1 MAGPS
6 LQDMQDQFNQA
17 QQNTWAQ
24 AAAQQQPAHLMMAG
38 RGYPPLPPMAVPQG
52 GIPSGPA
59 AMSKLSLFA
68 IALCL
73 MLLGIFTFLGGFLLG
88 IWFES
93 PRLSPQVSR
102 VGEVPALGM
111 LPPSQQAYMAP
122 QMAEIP
128 AQEGGVVQNV
138 RQGAQGIGFG
148 GIASS
153 QAGMATQSAVT
164 GVRVPGVPSFLTP
177 LITATQYAV
186 GQQLGYKAQQKVGQ
200 GFSRGGATTP
210 QPSAP
215 SQLSANPQ
223 PDMRKE
229 MQMNPPSP
237 QNNSN
242 VMPSEPLSV
251 KTPGESTQ
259 EMPSTAPLSQAEKG
273 EYTVQLGAYASKEN
287 AVSMVNHLQEL
298 NYPSFMTEKKSAD
311 GNTLYY
317 VFSGDY
323 KDYKIALDAA
333 YQYVAQ
339 NIPGAIVVK
348 MTQKG
353 KGTT

>member
-17 QQNTWAQ
+17 QQNSWAQ
-24 AAAQQQPAHLMMAG
+24 TAAQQQPAHLMMTG
-38 RGYPPLPPMAVPQG
+38 RGYPPLPPMAA
-52 GIPSGPA
+52 PSGPA

-102 VGEVPALGM
+102 VGDVPALGM

-122 QMAEIP
+122 QMAEVP
-128 AQEGGVVQNV
+128 AQGGGAVQNV
-138 RQGAQGIGFG
+138 RQAAQGIGFG
-148 GIASS
+148 GIAAS

-177 LITATQYAV
+177 LISATQYAV
-186 GQQLGYKAQQKVGQ
+186 GQQLGYKAQQKVGH
-200 GFSRGGATTP
+200 GFNGAVSTTP
-210 QPSAP
+210 QP
-215 SQLSANPQ
+215 SANPQ

-229 MQMNPPSP
+229 MQMNPLSP
-237 QNNSN
+237 QNSPNG
-242 VMPSEPLSV
+242 MLSEPLSV

-259 EMPSTAPLSQAEKG
+259 ETHSPAPLSQGEKG

-287 AVSMVNHLQEL
+287 AVSLVNHLHEL
-298 NYPSFMTEKKSAD
+298 NYPSFMTEKKSVD

-317 VFSGDY
+317 VFSGEY